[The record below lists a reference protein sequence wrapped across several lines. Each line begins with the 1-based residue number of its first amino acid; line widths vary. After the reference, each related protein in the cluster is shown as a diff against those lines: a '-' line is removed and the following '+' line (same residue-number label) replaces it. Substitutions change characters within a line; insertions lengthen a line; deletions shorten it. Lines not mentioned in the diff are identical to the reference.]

1 MSSTP
6 LIGAAIAVFVVA
18 ALLYYQSTSLEAFA
32 NPSTTTG
39 EDKSPV
45 PADLNT
51 APVAAVTQTIPP
63 GTQRPLNVPGPA
75 VATTAKEA
83 PAQRKDLNELDNK
96 ISTWLDGATQREGD
110 SPGTLTPEQLQRRV
124 MLQARLA
131 DVRTQLGTGMIT
143 DSYRVVA
150 QETLDLRRENAGWR
164 QMAPTLEAVHDFAK
178 GYRADDFLTAELYAQ
193 FRGLFNAG
201 LKEMQ
206 GLMQPDPLQRVRLQ
220 QLQVIRQD
228 IESAERRLPQGA
240 VLPIRVASAQL
251 FLKQMLKPDQ
261 PMPTLF
267 SMEPNP
273 ATLPSHADSPADVIG
288 ALKDIQWK
296 LTVSYDP
303 AEQELKRAVADMLD
317 RLQAGAASRQEI
329 EAARNSV
336 ISLQNR
342 RAPMAAAPGTL
353 MRVSGFGS
361 RKLPIEYDP
370 SNLPKRAMT
379 LCKQVREA
387 FPADAEA
394 LGCPGPGPASKHR
407 IDSELEAE
415 STINIV
421 CDRLRYSVPSVSPE
435 QFNCPKG

>member
-6 LIGAAIAVFVVA
+6 LIGAAIAVFIIA

-39 EDKSPV
+39 EDKAPV

-51 APVAAVTQTIPP
+51 APVAAPTQTIPP

-75 VATTAKEA
+75 AATTAKEA
-83 PAQRKDLNELDNK
+83 PAQRKDLEELDNK
-96 ISTWLDGATQREGD
+96 ITTWLDGATQREGD

-131 DVRTQLGTGMIT
+131 DVRTQLGTGMLT

-178 GYRADDFLTAELYAQ
+178 GYKPDDFLTADLYVQ

-228 IESAERRLPQGA
+228 IESVERRSAPGIPP
-240 VLPIRVASAQL
+240 PIRVASAQL

-273 ATLPSHADSPADVIG
+273 ATLPSHVESPADVIG

-303 AEQELKRAVADMLD
+303 AEQELKRAVTDMLV

-342 RAPMAAAPGTL
+342 RAPMAAAPGAL
-353 MRVSGFGS
+353 MGVSGLGS
-361 RKLPIEYDP
+361 RKLPNQYDP
-370 SNLPKRAMT
+370 SNLTKRAAT

-394 LGCPGPGPASKHR
+394 LGCPGPRHH
-407 IDSELEAE
+407 IDSEMEAE
-415 STINIV
+415 TTINVV
-421 CDRLRYSVPSVSPE
+421 CDRLRYSVPSVTPE
-435 QFNCPKG
+435 QFNCPRA

>member
-6 LIGAAIAVFVVA
+6 LIGAAIAVFIIA

-39 EDKSPV
+39 EDKAPV

-51 APVAAVTQTIPP
+51 APVAAPTQTIPP
-63 GTQRPLNVPGPA
+63 GTHRPLNVPGPA
-75 VATTAKEA
+75 TATTAKEA
-83 PAQRKDLNELDNK
+83 PAQRKDLEELDNK
-96 ISTWLDGATQREGD
+96 ITTWLDGATQREGD

-131 DVRTQLGTGMIT
+131 DVRTQLGTGHIT
-143 DSYRVVA
+143 DTYRVVA

-178 GYRADDFLTAELYAQ
+178 GYRLDDFLTADLYAQ

-206 GLMQPDPLQRVRLQ
+206 DLMQPDPLQRVRLQ

-228 IESAERRLPQGA
+228 IESAERHSAPGIPP
-240 VLPIRVASAQL
+240 PIRVASAQL

-273 ATLPSHADSPADVIG
+273 ATLPSHVESPADVIG

-303 AEQELKRAVADMLD
+303 AEQELKRAVTDMLD

-336 ISLQNR
+336 VSLQNR
-342 RAPMAAAPGTL
+342 RSPMAAAPGAL
-353 MRVSGFGS
+353 MGVSGFGS
-361 RKLPIEYDP
+361 RKLPIQYDP
-370 SNLPKRAMT
+370 SNLTKRAST

-387 FPADAEA
+387 FPSDAEA
-394 LGCPGPGPASKHR
+394 LGCPKHR

-415 STINIV
+415 TTINVV
-421 CDRLRYSVPSVSPE
+421 CDRLRYSVPSVTPE
-435 QFNCPKG
+435 QFNCPRA

>member
-6 LIGAAIAVFVVA
+6 LIGAAIAIFIVA
-18 ALLYYQSTSLEAFA
+18 ALLYYQSMRPETFA
-32 NPSTTTG
+32 NPSTTMG
-39 EDKSPV
+39 EDKAPV

-51 APVAAVTQTIPP
+51 APVAAPTQTIPP
-63 GTQRPLNVPGPA
+63 GTQRPLNVPGPS

-83 PAQRKDLNELDNK
+83 PAQRKDLEELDNK
-96 ISTWLDGATQREGD
+96 ITTWLDGATQREGD

-178 GYRADDFLTAELYAQ
+178 GYKPDDFLTADLYAQ
-193 FRGLFNAG
+193 FRGLFNAS
-201 LKEMQ
+201 LKELQ
-206 GLMQPDPLQRVRLQ
+206 DLAQPDPLQRVRLQ

-228 IESAERRLPQGA
+228 IEIAERRSAQG
-240 VLPIRVASAQL
+240 VPPPIRVAAAQL

-261 PMPTLF
+261 PIPTLF

-273 ATLPSHADSPADVIG
+273 ATLPTAHADSPADVIG

-303 AEQELKRAVADMLD
+303 AEQELKRAVTDMLD
-317 RLQAGAASRQEI
+317 RLQAGSASRQEI

-342 RAPMAAAPGTL
+342 RGPVAAAPGAL

-370 SNLPKRAMT
+370 SNLTKRAT
-379 LCKQVREA
+379 RLCKQVREA

-394 LGCPGPGPASKHR
+394 LGCPGPHHR
-407 IDSELEAE
+407 FDSELDAE
-415 STINIV
+415 TTINIV
-421 CDRLRYSVPSVSPE
+421 CDRLRYSVPSVTPE
-435 QFNCPKG
+435 QFNCPRG

>member
-39 EDKSPV
+39 EDKAPV

-51 APVAAVTQTIPP
+51 APVAAPTNNIPP
-63 GTQRPLNVPGPA
+63 GTQRPLNVPGPSVGA
-75 VATTAKEA
+75 TAKEA

-96 ISTWLDGATQREGD
+96 ITTWLDGATQREGD
-110 SPGTLTPEQLQRRV
+110 SPGTLTPDQLQRRV
-124 MLQARLA
+124 MLQARLV

-150 QETLDLRRENAGWR
+150 QETLDLRRENTGWG
-164 QMAPTLEAVHDFAK
+164 QMAPTLEAVNAFAA
-178 GYRADDFLTAELYAQ
+178 GYKPDDFLTADLYAQ

-206 GLMQPDPLQRVRLQ
+206 NVMQPDPLQRVRLQ

-228 IESAERRLPQGA
+228 IESAERRSAQGTI
-240 VLPIRVASAQL
+240 LPIRVAAAQL

-273 ATLPSHADSPADVIG
+273 ATLPMQHADSPADVIG

-303 AEQELKRAVADMLD
+303 AEQELKRAVASMLD

-329 EAARNSV
+329 EAARSSV

-342 RAPMAAAPGTL
+342 RGPAAMGPGAL
-353 MRVSGFGS
+353 MGVSGFGS
-361 RKLPIEYDP
+361 RKLPLEYDP
-370 SNLPKRAMT
+370 SNVLKRATT

-394 LGCPGPGPASKHR
+394 LGCPGPASKHR
-407 IDSELEAE
+407 IDSEIEAE
-415 STINIV
+415 STIKIV
-421 CDRLRYSVPSVSPE
+421 CDRLRYSVPSVTPE
-435 QFNCPKG
+435 QFNCTKG